1 MANLP
6 IVMETG
12 ANRQAGAPDQKPAG
26 GVSRKVSSSVAIF
39 FCLLTS
45 IIYSLTNLQ
54 DQEYL
59 KVRLTGYFDAKSEP
73 IFIFPRPLLKESK
86 RVLNLE

>member
-6 IVMETG
+6 TVMETG
-12 ANRQAGAPDQKPAG
+12 ADRQAGAPDQKPAG

-39 FCLLTS
+39 FCLLTP

-59 KVRLTGYFDAKSEP
+59 TGYFDSKSEP